1 MSDAGTIHAVISAV
15 CPLRDG
21 TSLGKRGDSS
31 TIIWTPSPG
40 ATTEQRAAAQAI
52 VDGWDWSAEAEAAR
66 EEAREE
72 AANPEWTAV
81 RRALAEIESDAAAW
95 EAIKDTASAA
105 QTRAAFTKLV
115 GHVTKV
121 ARYVGKI

>member
-1 MSDAGTIHAVISAV
+1 MIGPLDKAIASVAPIDGV
-15 CPLRDG
+15 CLR
-21 TSLGKRGDSS
+21 TRNPP
-31 TIIWTPSPG
+31 TVEIQFRPE
-40 ATTEQRAAAQAI
+40 ATTAQRAAAQAI

-66 EEAREE
+66 EE
-72 AANPEWTAV
+72 ANPEWTAV

>member
-1 MSDAGTIHAVISAV
+1 MIGPLDKAIASVAPIDGV
-15 CPLRDG
+15 CLR
-21 TSLGKRGDSS
+21 TRNPP
-31 TIIWTPSPG
+31 TVEIQFRPE
-40 ATTEQRAAAQAI
+40 ATTAQRAAAQAI

>member
-1 MSDAGTIHAVISAV
+1 MTDLGPLSSALAAAAPIDGV
-15 CPLRDG
+15 CLR
-21 TSLGKRGDSS
+21 TRNPPVVEIQFRES
-31 TIIWTPSPG
+31 
-40 ATTEQRAAAQAI
+40 ATEQQRSAAQAV
-52 VDGWDWSAEAEAAR
+52 VDGWDWSAEAEA
-66 EEAREE
+66 AREE

>member
-1 MSDAGTIHAVISAV
+1 MTDLGPLTTALAAAAPIDGV
-15 CPLRDG
+15 CLR
-21 TSLGKRGDSS
+21 TRNPPVVEIQFKAEA
-31 TIIWTPSPG
+31 TPQ
-40 ATTEQRAAAQAI
+40 QRAAAQAI
-52 VDGWDWSAEAEAAR
+52 VDGWDWSAEAAR
-66 EEAREE
+66 EA
-72 AANPEWTAV
+72 AANPERTAV

>member
-1 MSDAGTIHAVISAV
+1 MSLDKLHNAIAAVAPIDGV
-15 CPLRDG
+15 CLR
-21 TSLGKRGDSS
+21 TR
-31 TIIWTPSPG
+31 TPPTVEIQFKPE
-40 ATTEQRAAAQAI
+40 ATPQQRAAAQAI

-95 EAIKDTASAA
+95 EAIAANATAA
-105 QTRAAFTKLV
+105 QTRASMSRMWS
-115 GHVTKV
+115 HVRKM
-121 ARYVGKI
+121 ARYLGKV

>member
-1 MSDAGTIHAVISAV
+1 MNLTSINKAVSKV
-15 CPLRDG
+15 CPIHGMLSATEPDF
-21 TSLGKRGDSS
+21 KPEA
-31 TIIWTPSPG
+31 TPQ
-40 ATTEQRAAAQAI
+40 QRAAAQAI
-52 VDGWDWSAEAEAAR
+52 VDGWDWSAEAEA
-66 EEAREE
+66 AREE